1 MVAAT
6 FALSPADPDTIKARL
21 DDIRRWR
28 QAHQPIGLPSA
39 GSVFRNPAGDSAGRL
54 IEAAGLKGLRI
65 GGAVVSA
72 KHANFIVNDQKG
84 TASDVRRL
92 AEHVRAEILARH
104 GLELAFEIEFV
115 GDWSGWEA
123 SRVTSSSRPPVVVLL
138 GGPSAEHDVS
148 VVSGT
153 AVAEALSE
161 TGHDVEQVLIDL
173 EGRWWWLPADHRRAD
188 RPAAAYDD
196 PAGLGA
202 DGPIA
207 AGAALDRLA
216 SLDPPPVVFI
226 ALHGP
231 FGEDGTVQAML
242 EAAGLAYT
250 GSGVAASALG
260 MDKALFKRMSRGIG
274 LPVAE
279 WREVRAARWAAARD
293 AVLTELAA
301 FADGTGDARLMIK
314 PSGLGSSVGMTLAH
328 TPDERAEALDLAFRF
343 DDVALVEAY
352 VAGARDLEV
361 SIIGNDHGRLEVF
374 GPGEVVSG
382 HEFYDYA
389 AKYTPGLSESSTRA
403 EVPEATR
410 QVLHKIARDTY
421 RAIGAEGFAR
431 VDFLLAGD
439 AVYLS
444 EINTIPGFTPISLF
458 PTMPAE
464 GGYTFAAV
472 CDRIV
477 DLAVERHAV
486 ASRPSAHD
494 RGPAAMN
501 GRPLA
506 RRTRTPVHTRRT
518 RPVRRASAGLSTVRA
533 GAALAMLVSAA
544 AIYGVGASPAF
555 DYTKMQLEGVQFT
568 DPAAVEARP
577 RRGSWREPVPA
588 VDRAPAGGARAA
600 AHRRPRPD
608 RRPAAGDPGGHHRG
622 AGADPRLAGGRRTL
636 PGRGRRH
643 PVREARRRRRPA
655 ALRRV
660 CPRSTTAGPVRAPS
674 PSGRGSARSTSMRRP
689 GWPRS
694 GRPTSGARRS
704 RWPSR

>member
-65 GGAVVSA
+65 GGAVVSE

-84 TASDVRRL
+84 TAGDVRRL
-92 AEHVRAEILARH
+92 AEHVRAEIHARARR
-104 GLELAFEIEFV
+104 GARLRDRVRRRLVRLGGEPRDVVVATAGRRAARRALGRARRV
-115 GDWSGWEA
+115 G
-123 SRVTSSSRPPVVVLL
+123 RVRDGRRRGARRTPVTTSSRCS
-138 GGPSAEHDVS
+138 SIS
-148 VVSGT
+148 T
-153 AVAEALSE
+153 
-161 TGHDVEQVLIDL
+161 
-173 EGRWWWLPADHRRAD
+173 GRWWWLPADHRRAD

-216 SLDPPPVVFI
+216 GLRPAPVVFI

-279 WREVRAARWAAARD
+279 WREVRAARWAVARD

-439 AVYLS
+439 AS
-444 EINTIPGFTPISLF
+444 TCRRSTRSRGSPRS
-458 PTMPAE
+458 
-464 GGYTFAAV
+464 
-472 CDRIV
+472 
-477 DLAVERHAV
+477 
-486 ASRPSAHD
+486 ASS
-494 RGPAAMN
+494 
-501 GRPLA
+501 
-506 RRTRTPVHTRRT
+506 RRC
-518 RPVRRASAGLSTVRA
+518 
-533 GAALAMLVSAA
+533 
-544 AIYGVGASPAF
+544 
-555 DYTKMQLEGVQFT
+555 
-568 DPAAVEARP
+568 RP
-577 RRGSWREPVPA
+577 RAATRSPRCAPGSSTWRSNA
-588 VDRAPAGGARAA
+588 TRRAPAVALDTADL
-600 AHRRPRPD
+600 PR
-608 RRPAAGDPGGHHRG
+608 
-622 AGADPRLAGGRRTL
+622 
-636 PGRGRRH
+636 
-643 PVREARRRRRPA
+643 
-655 ALRRV
+655 
-660 CPRSTTAGPVRAPS
+660 
-674 PSGRGSARSTSMRRP
+674 
-689 GWPRS
+689 
-694 GRPTSGARRS
+694 
-704 RWPSR
+704 